1 MKESRALECKE
12 TVTNSFLK
20 TVSAYANYGRGQI
33 VFGIDDEGK
42 TSGIS
47 DKWLRTSSITAGIP
61 VAAPSHDEDARMMH
75 PEGRRKRWRRGMQAA

>member
-1 MKESRALECKE
+1 MKESRTLECKE

-47 DKWLRTSSITAGIP
+47 DIEAARLSIENRINDRA
-61 VAAPSHDEDARMMH
+61 DC
-75 PEGRRKRWRRGMQAA
+75 QAECNISR